1 MCDSFKQPGL
11 ITSTSSSEGS
21 QSRTPLPVSKA
32 QSLSYENSSRVGY
45 TRPLPHPYN
54 CSPGYFTYFSYNVTQ
69 TCLSEN
75 QSSANPRPQT
85 SQLSWPQARSVAS
98 LTWQHSVQGL
108 AFSLSATWLVSVT
121 CGRSAHIPLGPLQM
135 FNWLVEPWPAFR
147 SRSPAPFR
155 LPLAP
160 LHRFPFCFLSKL
172 KLCSFYPT
180 SMARMFGCW
189 EAHKPSFTLRPIP
202 SGESATVFL

>member
-1 MCDSFKQPGL
+1 
-11 ITSTSSSEGS
+11 
-21 QSRTPLPVSKA
+21 
-32 QSLSYENSSRVGY
+32 
-45 TRPLPHPYN
+45 
-54 CSPGYFTYFSYNVTQ
+54 
-69 TCLSEN
+69 
-75 QSSANPRPQT
+75 
-85 SQLSWPQARSVAS
+85 
-98 LTWQHSVQGL
+98 
-108 AFSLSATWLVSVT
+108 
-121 CGRSAHIPLGPLQM
+121 M

-202 SGESATVFL
+202 SGESATVFLWISGIYIILCTLPSCNIGNWKIFISFINFDGGFCFCFLFVCFHLFFISWRLVTLQYCSGFCPPYMQNRKRDTDV